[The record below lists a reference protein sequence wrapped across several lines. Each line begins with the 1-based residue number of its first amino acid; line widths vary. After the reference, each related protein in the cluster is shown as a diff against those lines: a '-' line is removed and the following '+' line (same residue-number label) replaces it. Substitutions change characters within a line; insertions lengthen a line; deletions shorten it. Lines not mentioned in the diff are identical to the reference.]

1 MALNTAFLI
10 VGHRGA
16 AGLEPENTLRS
27 FARAI
32 DIGVDAVELDVYCV
46 DGQLVVI
53 HDDTLE
59 RTTNGR
65 GPVMDTSF
73 AALRRLDAGAGEVI
87 PTLEDVI
94 ELVAGRV
101 AINVE
106 LKGDGTAAPV
116 ARCIERQPNA
126 EILVSSFEHAELGR
140 FRRESPNA
148 LVAPLFHKPSPQM
161 FDIAAALGA
170 WSINVSGRI
179 ATPALLSEIA
189 ERGYRSLVYT
199 INDSAIAR
207 ALRDGGAGGIFT
219 DYPDRMLDLCA
230 SRRVVE

>member
-1 MALNTAFLI
+1 MALDAAFLI

-32 DIGVDAVELDVYCV
+32 ELGVDAVELDVYLV
-46 DGQLVVI
+46 DNHLVVI

-59 RTTNGR
+59 RTTNGH
-65 GPVMDTSF
+65 GPVMDTPF
-73 AALRRLDAGAGEVI
+73 DALRWLDAGAGESI
-87 PTLEDVI
+87 PTLEEVI
-94 ELVAGRV
+94 ELVAGRA

-116 ARCIERQPNA
+116 ARCIAAQPNA
-126 EILVSSFEHAELGR
+126 EILVSSFEHVELGR
-140 FRRESPNA
+140 FRRESPHG
-148 LVAPLFHKPSPQM
+148 LVAPLFHRPAPQM

-170 WSINVSGRI
+170 WSINVSGRL
-179 ATPALLSEIA
+179 ATPELLREIA
-189 ERGYRSLVYT
+189 RRGYRSLVYT
-199 INDSAIAR
+199 INEKAA
-207 ALRDGGAGGIFT
+207 AQTLRDAGAGGIFT
-219 DYPDRMLDLCA
+219 DYPDRMTDLRT